1 MVSVSVLDYQRF
13 PTGQAS
19 GWTLFWTHC
28 LTGSHSAGPPR
39 PAMTRVE
46 TPSDEALMERYRS
59 GDDQAF
65 RELYYRHHAALHR
78 YVSRLLPNRRSDSED
93 VFQETWIAVIR
104 ARRRYVGSARFTT
117 YLYSIAHRKVAD
129 RWRHW
134 YRTAAA
140 PELDPGVA
148 GGTPESEAGNQY
160 LGQALQQAVSQ
171 LPPPQREA
179 FMLKAEGGLSIE
191 EIAKI
196 TGVSRE
202 TAKSRLRYA
211 LDKLRS
217 ALERWT

>member
-1 MVSVSVLDYQRF
+1 VVSVSVLDYQRF
-13 PTGQAS
+13 PTGQAR
-19 GWTLFWTHC
+19 GWTHFSM
-28 LTGSHSAGPPR
+28 GSHSAGPPR
-39 PAMTRVE
+39 AAMTLVE
-46 TPSDEALMERYRS
+46 SPSDESLMERYRS

-78 YVSRLLPNRRSDSED
+78 FVSRLLPDRRSDSED

-104 ARRRYVGSARFTT
+104 ARRRYVGSARFAT
-117 YLYSIAHRKVAD
+117 YLFSIAHRKVAD

-134 YRTAAA
+134 YRTGAAS
-140 PELDPGVA
+140 ELDPGVA
-148 GGTPESEAGNQY
+148 GETPESEAVNLY

-171 LPPPQREA
+171 LPLAQREA

-191 EIAKI
+191 EIADI

-202 TAKSRLRYA
+202 TAKSRIRYA

-217 ALERWT
+217 ALEHWT